1 MRWKEPKV
9 RELRNPR
16 ESSCEDGLWGPGTG
30 GQIQAGE
37 GRWSERKAQGPRNSK
52 DEQQLLLECRMLGL
66 PAVPEDILLEC
77 DLCILRVFFYFPI
90 RSGTGQFLLDYVEIT
105 TPKTECLTMI
115 KVTFFMFFVTWGQR
129 GLCLWCFHLASS
141 FGSSPSSVRWP
152 CVPACP
158 GWPSITVNSAP
169 SGSVPV

>member
-90 RSGTGQFLLDYVEIT
+90 RSGTGQFLLDYIEIT

-115 KVTFFMFFVTWGQR
+115 KVTFSCFLSPGVSGDSASGAFTW
-129 GLCLWCFHLASS
+129 LLHL
-141 FGSSPSSVRWP
+141 
-152 CVPACP
+152 VPLLP
-158 GWPSITVNSAP
+158 Q
-169 SGSVPV
+169 